1 MSDQREIIRQ
11 QMDETKSQLSD
22 KLQLL
27 KVQIAETARST
38 GTAVNSTV
46 EAVKDTVETV
56 QSAAKS
62 VRNTFNVRRRISM
75 HPWLVLGA
83 CTGLGYLAGR
93 RRRARPASLA
103 GALPSRMTNQPD
115 AATGTHPS
123 DATAITTAIAAA
135 YQKGLKNSSWDLL
148 RSTAIAAAIEIVQ
161 DIAFRVAP
169 KLLDRLTAIPAEIPS
184 GSSQAR
190 CADQASEAAPLP
202 AGPVPYA
209 DRASQETPPDSS
221 LH

>member
-1 MSDQREIIRQ
+1 MSDDREIIRQ

-27 KVQIAETARST
+27 KLQIAETAQST
-38 GTAVNSTV
+38 GTAVNATV
-46 EAVKDTVETV
+46 EAVKETVETV

-83 CTGLGYLAGR
+83 CAGLGYLAGR
-93 RRRARPASLA
+93 RRRTSSPMPLA
-103 GALPSRMTNQPD
+103 GVVPRNIVSQQGAP
-115 AATGTHPS
+115 AEAHPS
-123 DATAITTAIAAA
+123 DSAALATAIAAA

-169 KLLDRLTAIPAEIPS
+169 KLLDRLTAPPVETRSDSLQEHVVQPSESGIPS
-184 GSSQAR
+184 V
-190 CADQASEAAPLP
+190 
-202 AGPVPYA
+202 GP
-209 DRASQETPPDSS
+209 
-221 LH
+221 H